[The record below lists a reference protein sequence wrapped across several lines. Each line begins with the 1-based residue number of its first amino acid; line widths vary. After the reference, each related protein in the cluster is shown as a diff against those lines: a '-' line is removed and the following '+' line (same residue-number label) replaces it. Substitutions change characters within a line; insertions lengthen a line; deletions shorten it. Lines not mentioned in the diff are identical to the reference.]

1 MTEFLS
7 TGSGRSLG
15 PQARTLLLVWTALMA
30 ATLLSWYLGAGNSTK
45 NAAIV
50 VIVVGVV
57 KVQLIGDHFM
67 ELRHAPLALRLLF
80 GGWCLVVGTSLTA
93 MFVLA

>member
-7 TGSGRSLG
+7 TSSGRSLG
-15 PQARTLLLVWTALMA
+15 PQARTLLLVWAALMA
-30 ATLLSWYLGAGNSTK
+30 ATLLSWHLGAGNSTK

-80 GGWCLVVGTSLTA
+80 GGWCLVVGTCLTA